1 MNVHFTLPTFT
12 FATTLTALACTASL
26 QAQVVE
32 ESDAAGETTTTML
45 ITPPGR
51 VELPNDEV
59 PPMEIVDQP
68 VEDIL
73 YRIGELT
80 GKTILPVGNIGSKK
94 FTVITHRPMPRSKA
108 LDLIFRALVLND
120 IGTIEREDVI
130 LIGDLDDIAK
140 LRQQPVLT
148 ADDDVMMRQDLGS
161 YVAKIFR
168 LENVKVDAV
177 EPILTAS
184 LPDNVSI
191 EIDGS
196 SNQLVVYADIAYC
209 QHVQQIV
216 AELDNR
222 FVRPETRTWRLRH
235 ADAEAVA
242 SNVTDLFESDGSSSG
257 TASRGRTQTRSAGR
271 NNVTTPRVD
280 GGSLGAEIELRI
292 TVNVPQNSLTISGE
306 PAVLREVDRLITSE
320 WDLPRDLG
328 TTKLFTL
335 RYTDPVKVAEKL
347 NSLLGQGTGGG
358 GGTARGRSGQQGGSS
373 VEDALSGIYRIESYP
388 ETYQLLVFSK
398 TRDSLDFLEHVLES
412 LDQPTSIGLP
422 FVVELK
428 HADAFELAEQLN
440 ALLSEPGVQAAI
452 TRPEQ
457 GLSGQSIDQLAN
469 GGTGTDQ
476 TGQNAE
482 TVTFPWQRGGRGN
495 EEYTPESPLIGKA
508 RIVPISRQNA
518 LAVLAPRPQE
528 EALRDLITFFDRPGR
543 QVELSVVIAEVELN
557 DELNLG
563 LRMSATGL
571 AIENGD
577 NALALGV
584 NTTNP
589 ATKEFDVFGLFD
601 SGTLSAEF
609 SADTVLQALAQVTNV
624 RVMQNPVV
632 FTADNQ
638 EAFFFDGS
646 EFPFAN
652 QVIANAGTAGGT
664 QSFEYRSVG
673 LVLNARP
680 RITAQ
685 KDVDM
690 DIRLELSKIGPAI
703 NDGGPTVDRRQ
714 TTTNIV
720 VKNGQT
726 IILSGL
732 LKEEE
737 RTLTRKVPLLGDIP
751 VFGELFTSRDNT
763 LNRKEIIAFV
773 TPRVVDNPDENDEN
787 FQQDYRDRLEEM
799 RAPLAEQR
807 EAAETRD
814 DTGRGVG
821 EPTGVR
827 TE

>member
-1 MNVHFTLPTFT
+1 M
-12 FATTLTALACTASL
+12 
-26 QAQVVE
+26 
-32 ESDAAGETTTTML
+32 
-45 ITPPGR
+45 
-51 VELPNDEV
+51 
-59 PPMEIVDQP
+59 
-68 VEDIL
+68 
-73 YRIGELT
+73 
-80 GKTILPVGNIGSKK
+80 
-94 FTVITHRPMPRSKA
+94 
-108 LDLIFRALVLND
+108 
-120 IGTIEREDVI
+120 
-130 LIGDLDDIAK
+130 
-140 LRQQPVLT
+140 
-148 ADDDVMMRQDLGS
+148 
-161 YVAKIFR
+161 
-168 LENVKVDAV
+168 
-177 EPILTAS
+177 
-184 LPDNVSI
+184 
-191 EIDGS
+191 
-196 SNQLVVYADIAYC
+196 
-209 QHVQQIV
+209 
-216 AELDNR
+216 
-222 FVRPETRTWRLRH
+222 
-235 ADAEAVA
+235 
-242 SNVTDLFESDGSSSG
+242 
-257 TASRGRTQTRSAGR
+257 
-271 NNVTTPRVD
+271 
-280 GGSLGAEIELRI
+280 
-292 TVNVPQNSLTISGE
+292 
-306 PAVLREVDRLITSE
+306 
-320 WDLPRDLG
+320 
-328 TTKLFTL
+328 
-335 RYTDPVKVAEKL
+335 
-347 NSLLGQGTGGG
+347 
-358 GGTARGRSGQQGGSS
+358 
-373 VEDALSGIYRIESYP
+373 
-388 ETYQLLVFSK
+388 
-398 TRDSLDFLEHVLES
+398 
-412 LDQPTSIGLP
+412 
-422 FVVELK
+422 
-428 HADAFELAEQLN
+428 
-440 ALLSEPGVQAAI
+440 LSEPGVQAAI

-737 RTLTRKVPLLGDIP
+737 TTLTRKVPLLGDIP

-763 LNRKEIIAFV
+763 VNRKEIIAFV

>member
-1 MNVHFTLPTFT
+1 M
-12 FATTLTALACTASL
+12 
-26 QAQVVE
+26 
-32 ESDAAGETTTTML
+32 
-45 ITPPGR
+45 
-51 VELPNDEV
+51 
-59 PPMEIVDQP
+59 
-68 VEDIL
+68 
-73 YRIGELT
+73 
-80 GKTILPVGNIGSKK
+80 
-94 FTVITHRPMPRSKA
+94 
-108 LDLIFRALVLND
+108 
-120 IGTIEREDVI
+120 
-130 LIGDLDDIAK
+130 
-140 LRQQPVLT
+140 
-148 ADDDVMMRQDLGS
+148 
-161 YVAKIFR
+161 
-168 LENVKVDAV
+168 
-177 EPILTAS
+177 
-184 LPDNVSI
+184 
-191 EIDGS
+191 
-196 SNQLVVYADIAYC
+196 
-209 QHVQQIV
+209 
-216 AELDNR
+216 
-222 FVRPETRTWRLRH
+222 
-235 ADAEAVA
+235 
-242 SNVTDLFESDGSSSG
+242 
-257 TASRGRTQTRSAGR
+257 
-271 NNVTTPRVD
+271 D

-306 PAVLREVDRLITSE
+306 PAVLREVDRLISSE

-347 NSLLGQGTGGG
+347 NSLLGQGTGGGG

-398 TRDSLDFLEHVLES
+398 TRDSLNFLEHVLES

-440 ALLSEPGVQAAI
+440 ALLSEHGVQAAI

-457 GLSGQSIDQLAN
+457 GLSGQSIDQLAS

-518 LAVLAPRPQE
+518 LAVLAPRPE
-528 EALRDLITFFDRPGR
+528 EALRDLVTFFDRPGR
-543 QVELSVVIAEVELN
+543 QVELSVVIAEIELN

-589 ATKEFDVFGLFD
+589 ATKGFDVFGLFD

-609 SADTVLQALAQVTNV
+609 SDTVLQALAQVTNV

-737 RTLTRKVPLLGDIP
+737 TTLTRKVPFWVTSQSLESCSP
-751 VFGELFTSRDNT
+751 VVTTPS
-763 LNRKEIIAFV
+763 IAKKSSPLSP
-773 TPRVVDNPDENDEN
+773 TCRVDNPDENDGN
-787 FQQDYRDRLEEM
+787 FQQDYRNRLEEM
-799 RAPLAEQR
+799 RAPSPNSVKPPRRETTPAEVLESPPGFGPSEHGRKYDSPGRYVVSFADCRVCAGCAPQHPQPR
-807 EAAETRD
+807 VKASASPEFELESTPTASQGFRIAVEPRGKTRMD
-814 DTGRGVG
+814 RRPSSGLT
-821 EPTGVR
+821 
-827 TE
+827 

>member
-1 MNVHFTLPTFT
+1 
-12 FATTLTALACTASL
+12 
-26 QAQVVE
+26 
-32 ESDAAGETTTTML
+32 ML

-222 FVRPETRTWRLRH
+222 FVRPEPEPGVSVTLMLRP
-235 ADAEAVA
+235 
-242 SNVTDLFESDGSSSG
+242 SLPTSRISLSRMDLHPEPP
-257 TASRGRTQTRSAGR
+257 SRGRTQTRSAGR

-292 TVNVPQNSLTISGE
+292 TVNVPQNSPTISGE

-373 VEDALSGIYRIESYP
+373 VEDAPSGIYRIESYP

-412 LDQPTSIGLP
+412 LDQATSIGLLCGRTRTP
-422 FVVELK
+422 M
-428 HADAFELAEQLN
+428 HLN
-440 ALLSEPGVQAAI
+440 WRSNSTHCSRSPASKPPSPGRNKVSRVNQSTSWPTEEP
-452 TRPEQ
+452 
-457 GLSGQSIDQLAN
+457 
-469 GGTGTDQ
+469 
-476 TGQNAE
+476 
-482 TVTFPWQRGGRGN
+482 
-495 EEYTPESPLIGKA
+495 
-508 RIVPISRQNA
+508 VPIRRDKM
-518 LAVLAPRPQE
+518 PRP
-528 EALRDLITFFDRPGR
+528 
-543 QVELSVVIAEVELN
+543 
-557 DELNLG
+557 
-563 LRMSATGL
+563 
-571 AIENGD
+571 
-577 NALALGV
+577 
-584 NTTNP
+584 
-589 ATKEFDVFGLFD
+589 
-601 SGTLSAEF
+601 
-609 SADTVLQALAQVTNV
+609 
-624 RVMQNPVV
+624 
-632 FTADNQ
+632 
-638 EAFFFDGS
+638 
-646 EFPFAN
+646 
-652 QVIANAGTAGGT
+652 
-664 QSFEYRSVG
+664 
-673 LVLNARP
+673 
-680 RITAQ
+680 
-685 KDVDM
+685 
-690 DIRLELSKIGPAI
+690 
-703 NDGGPTVDRRQ
+703 
-714 TTTNIV
+714 
-720 VKNGQT
+720 
-726 IILSGL
+726 
-732 LKEEE
+732 
-737 RTLTRKVPLLGDIP
+737 
-751 VFGELFTSRDNT
+751 
-763 LNRKEIIAFV
+763 
-773 TPRVVDNPDENDEN
+773 
-787 FQQDYRDRLEEM
+787 
-799 RAPLAEQR
+799 
-807 EAAETRD
+807 
-814 DTGRGVG
+814 
-821 EPTGVR
+821 
-827 TE
+827 